1 MKELRKKLRLDILS
15 FLTGVLVSCSL
26 GVVFYFWQASQ
37 PEQPLVS
44 QNTEATVHVVSTLMR
59 LDYEKNLETAN
70 EKYKGKV
77 VHLGGELASVNVES
91 AEHSYMLLSNR
102 VKCYFDGP
110 QESLGRIPKET
121 YVTLKGICAGNIHGN
136 IVMEH
141 CILLSPADY

>member
-1 MKELRKKLRLDILS
+1 MKELRIKLRLEILS
-15 FLTGVLVSCSL
+15 FLIGVLVSCSL

-37 PEQPLVS
+37 PERPVVS
-44 QNTEATVHVVSTLMR
+44 LNTEPTVHVVSTLMR

-77 VHLGGELASVNVES
+77 VHLGGELVSVNDES

-102 VKCYFDGP
+102 VKCYFDGS
-110 QESLGRIPKET
+110 QQSLGKIPTET

-141 CILLSPADY
+141 CVLLSPVDY